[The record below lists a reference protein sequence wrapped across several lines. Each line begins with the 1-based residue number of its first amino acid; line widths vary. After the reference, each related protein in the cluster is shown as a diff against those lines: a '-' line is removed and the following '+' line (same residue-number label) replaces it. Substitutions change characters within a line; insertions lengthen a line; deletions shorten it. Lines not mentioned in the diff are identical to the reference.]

1 MKKIILL
8 CSVLV
13 LVNGCSLWYMDEY
26 RDCHYNQKKGGYYK
40 SVYDD
45 NGKYISS
52 EKCDEK
58 LFK

>member
-13 LVNGCSLWYMDEY
+13 LANGCSLWYMDEY
-26 RDCHYNQKKGGYYK
+26 RDCVYDKEKDAYYK
-40 SVYDD
+40 SKTI
-45 NGKYISS
+45 NGEYIGD

>member
-13 LVNGCSLWYMDEY
+13 LANGCSFWYMDEY
-26 RDCHYNQKKGGYYK
+26 RYCHYNEKKGGYYK
-40 SVYDD
+40 SIYVD
-45 NGKYISS
+45 GKYVGS
-52 EKCDEK
+52 EKCNDK